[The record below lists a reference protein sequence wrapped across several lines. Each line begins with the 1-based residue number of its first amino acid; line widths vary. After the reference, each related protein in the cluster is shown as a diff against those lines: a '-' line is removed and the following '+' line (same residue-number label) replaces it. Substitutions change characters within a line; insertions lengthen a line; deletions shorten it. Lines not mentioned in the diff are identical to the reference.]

1 MKFSIDSILLLERGW
16 GIICSDRFNSEL
28 TNIFFRPN
36 SSSWPTIVLTRR
48 NYSDSRPILSQ
59 AKIYW
64 SSDQTEGVILEAWFV
79 KRWSC
84 IRTRLGENHC
94 RSNPLM
100 VSKDRTHQFCQY
112 TILSHLKMTCVWSIG
127 FHGAVILD
135 WGGSERILWRSV
147 LSAEA

>member
-1 MKFSIDSILLLERGW
+1 MKFSIDSMLLVDRGW

-48 NYSDSRPILSQ
+48 NYSDSQPILSQ

-79 KRWSC
+79 KRLSCIHTRWSCVHTRWSC
-84 IRTRLGENHC
+84 IHTRWSCIHTRLVKNHL
-94 RSNPLM
+94 SL
-100 VSKDRTHQFCQY
+100 VTTGQIHSWSVRT
-112 TILSHLKMTCVWSIG
+112 
-127 FHGAVILD
+127 
-135 WGGSERILWRSV
+135 
-147 LSAEA
+147 